1 LGNTKGIL
9 KMEITQKI
17 NMRIITNLYFDVF
30 EKRFDIK
37 KEEYKKKENKNAMY
51 TIDKV
56 SIR

>member
-1 LGNTKGIL
+1 
-9 KMEITQKI
+9 
-17 NMRIITNLYFDVF
+17 MRIIANLNFQRF

-51 TIDKV
+51 TIGKV